1 MLEIPQKER
10 YKLRENLLPRLWF
23 YFRTGYGQYF
33 GFIIALANMFTITY
47 YLLLDNISYLDNIF
61 PSFSVYVIISSIIGI
76 PLLVIIGF
84 LHIKTSHAYRSEAD
98 ISTESFPYFYKL
110 LPGIQIECLAPLY
123 LELIRL
129 GRKSLLNEKLNEE
142 EKKKLRDL
150 ENKLEWISE
159 GKMLDIPKKFDDL

>member
-1 MLEIPQKER
+1 MWEILLKER
-10 YKLRENLLPRLWF
+10 YKLRKNLLFRLWF

-76 PLLVIIGF
+76 PFLVIIGF
-84 LHIKTSHAYRSEAD
+84 IHIKKSHAYRSEAD
-98 ISTESFPYFYKL
+98 ITTESHPYFYKL
-110 LPGIQIECLAPLY
+110 LPGIQSECIAPLF
-123 LELIRL
+123 LELLRL
-129 GRKSLLNEKLNEE
+129 GRKSLLNEKLDEE